1 MVYKYDEKQLMFRKN
16 SKFIYYSLIILLV
29 TIIISYMIGRLVNL
43 NNLTKYEK
51 ELVILNLEKEKN
63 NFTEEKLIDLLKE
76 LNVRF
81 PHIVLAQAKLES
93 GNYKSKVF
101 LQNHNLFGM
110 RQARVR
116 VNTAKGTNLNHA
128 YYDTWK
134 ESVIDYAFYQCRYM
148 SNASTEAEYFIA
160 LDASYAEATQYS
172 GILKQIIKKGDLKK
186 YFK

>member
-1 MVYKYDEKQLMFRKN
+1 
-16 SKFIYYSLIILLV
+16 
-29 TIIISYMIGRLVNL
+29 MIGRLVNL

-63 NFTEEKLIDLLKE
+63 KFTEEKLIDLLKE

-110 RQARVR
+110 KQAKVR
-116 VNTAKGTNLNHA
+116 INTAKGTQYNHA
-128 YYDTWK
+128 YYDSWK
-134 ESVIDYAFYQCRYM
+134 ESVYDYAFYSCRYLH
-148 SNASTEAEYFIA
+148 NVKTEEEYYAA
-160 LDASYAEATQYS
+160 LNASYAEAGDGYS
-172 GILKQIIKKGDLKK
+172 KALKEIIKKQKLKEL
-186 YFK
+186 FK

>member
-1 MVYKYDEKQLMFRKN
+1 MIYKYDEKQLMFKKN
-16 SKFIYYSLIILLV
+16 PKFIYYSLAVLLV
-29 TIIISYMIGRLVNL
+29 TIFISYVIGRSVSL
-43 NNLTKYEK
+43 NDLTKYEK
-51 ELVILNLEKEKN
+51 ELIILNLEKEKN
-63 NFTEEKLIDLLKE
+63 KFTEGKLIDLLKE

-116 VNTAKGTNLNHA
+116 INTAKGTNLNHA

-134 ESVIDYAFYQCRYM
+134 ESVMDYAFYQCRYM
-148 SNASTEAEYFIA
+148 SNASTEAEYYAA
-160 LDASYAEATQYS
+160 LDASYAEANQYS
-172 GILKQIIKKGDLKK
+172 ETLKHIVKKENLKK